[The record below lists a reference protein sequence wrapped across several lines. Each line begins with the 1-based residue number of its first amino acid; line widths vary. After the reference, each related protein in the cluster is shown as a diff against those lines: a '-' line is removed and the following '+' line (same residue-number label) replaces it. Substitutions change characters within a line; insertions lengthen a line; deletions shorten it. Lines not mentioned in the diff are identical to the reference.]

1 MGPLPHMQFSNGVAD
16 PSKWTLNEEKRVWQQ
31 KKFLSANGSKTIK
44 ICEDRPK
51 GRNYFSFMTWKIVW
65 IFPSSHSP

>member
-31 KKFLSANGSKTIK
+31 KKNSFLQMEVRPLKSVK
-44 ICEDRPK
+44 IDQRVETT
-51 GRNYFSFMTWKIVW
+51 F
-65 IFPSSHSP
+65 HS